1 MFDDII
7 LFIKLVEVGSF
18 SQLAKLVNSSQA
30 TVSRRIQSLEENLG
44 VTLLNRNQ
52 RHLEVTHDGQMLYE
66 QFKKPSANLESCWN
80 LVCEELQDEL
90 QGTIRLA
97 LTTEGARDIILPKL
111 QDFLNEHPR
120 ARLHVTFTTQAI
132 HLVKQQYDIAIS
144 SSLPESTAH
153 SVTLLSKF
161 KFKSYA
167 SPSYIKKY
175 GAPTNL
181 DELLTHRCIGSLGFA
196 GEENNNYTAENL
208 ISGEQKIITYLS
220 RLYMDTTSHAVV
232 VAKYGEF
239 ITGAWDAVVANEIAR
254 GELVEIL
261 PEYSFFEIPC
271 FLVRKAGVTS
281 KLEQTLAEFIIQVFN
296 ESLHNKMNPVSRS
309 LS

>member
-18 SQLAKLVNSSQA
+18 SQLAKLLNSSQA

-66 QFKKPSANLESCWN
+66 QFKKPATNLESSWR

-132 HLVKQQYDIAIS
+132 HLVKQHYDIAIS
-144 SSLPESTAH
+144 SSLPESAAH
-153 SVTLLSKF
+153 TVTILSKF
-161 KFKSYA
+161 KFKPYA
-167 SPSYIKKY
+167 SPEYIKKY

-196 GEENNNYTAENL
+196 GEENNNYKAENL
-208 ISGEQKIITYLS
+208 KTGEEKIISYTS
-220 RLYMDTTSHAVV
+220 RLYMDTTSHAAI
-232 VAKYGEF
+232 VAKHGEF
-239 ITGAWDAVVANEIAR
+239 ITGAWDAVVTNEVAR

-261 PEYSFFEIPC
+261 PDYSFFEIPC
-271 FLVRKAGVTS
+271 FLVRKTGITS
-281 KLEQTLAEFIIQVFN
+281 KLEQTFAEFIIKVFN
-296 ESLHNKMNPVSRS
+296 ESLHNKMNP
-309 LS
+309 LTEPL